1 MPYKTILVH
10 LNDRRRAEKM
20 LGPAVLLARRYN
32 AHLIGLHVY
41 PSVLSPPVPVP
52 GSKHIAGTVLQF
64 ERGESD
70 AIGAIFSAMT
80 ANQPFVSEWRTIK
93 APLFEIP
100 TVVMDHA
107 RSTDLIVAG
116 QADPSWNFSLTMDF
130 PERLALESGRPVL
143 VVPNVG
149 HHLEFGRNVLIAWKP
164 TREAARAA
172 FDALPMLKDAQRVQ
186 VLEVKQ
192 SADTPLMPN
201 TSIAAALGRHGIKPI
216 LRSAEKPDSKVGD
229 EILSCLAEEGADLLV
244 MGAYGHSRVREYV
257 LGGATRH
264 IARHMTVPT
273 LWSH

>member
-10 LNDRRRAEKM
+10 LNDGRRVEKT
-20 LGPAVLLARRYN
+20 LEPALFLARRYN

-41 PSVLSPPVPVP
+41 PSVLSPPIPSP
-52 GSKHIAGTVLQF
+52 GSKYVAGRILEF
-64 ERGESD
+64 ERAESD
-70 AIGAIFSAMT
+70 AIAAVFATMT
-80 ANQPFVSEWRTIK
+80 ANQPFVSEWRAIVS
-93 APLFEIP
+93 PLFEIP

-149 HHLEFGRNVLIAWKP
+149 HHREFGRNVLIAWKP
-164 TREAARAA
+164 AREAARAA
-172 FDALPMLKDAQRVQ
+172 FDALPLLKDAEQVQ

-192 SADTPLMPN
+192 SADTPIRPDS
-201 TSIAAALGRHGIKPI
+201 SIAAALGRHGVKPI
-216 LRSAEKPDSKVGD
+216 LRSTDEPDSRVGD
-229 EILSCLAEEGADLLV
+229 EILSRLTEEGADLLV

-264 IARHMTVPT
+264 IAQHMTVPT

>member
-1 MPYKTILVH
+1 MPYRTILVY
-10 LNDRRRAEKM
+10 LNDRRRAERM
-20 LGPAVLLARRYN
+20 LEPAVFLARRYN

-41 PSVLSPPVPVP
+41 PSVMPPPIPSPASRYV
-52 GSKHIAGTVLQF
+52 AGTILEF
-64 ERGESD
+64 ERAESD
-70 AIGAIFSAMT
+70 AIGAVFSPMT

-107 RSTDLIVAG
+107 RATDLIVAG

-149 HHLEFGRNVLIAWKP
+149 HHREFGRNVLIAWKP

-172 FDALPMLKDAQRVQ
+172 FDALPLLKDAERVQ

-201 TSIAAALGRHGIKPI
+201 ISIAAALGRHGIKPI
-216 LRSAEKPDSKVGD
+216 LRSTEKPDSRVGD
-229 EILSCLAEEGADLLV
+229 EILSRLAEEGADLLV

-264 IARHMTVPT
+264 IAQHMTVPT

>member
-1 MPYKTILVH
+1 MPYRTILVY

-20 LGPAVLLARRYN
+20 LEPAVFLARRYN

-41 PSVLSPPVPVP
+41 PSVISPPIPSPASRYV
-52 GSKHIAGTVLQF
+52 AGTILEF
-64 ERGESD
+64 ERAESD
-70 AIGAIFSAMT
+70 AIAAVFATMT

-107 RSTDLIVAG
+107 RSTDIIVAG
-116 QADPSWNFSLTMDF
+116 QADPSWNFSPTMDF

-143 VVPNVG
+143 VVPNAG
-149 HHLEFGRNVLIAWKP
+149 HHREFGRNVLIAWKP

-172 FDALPMLKDAQRVQ
+172 FDALPLLKGAEQ
-186 VLEVKQ
+186 VHILEVKH
-192 SADTPLMPN
+192 SADAPTMPD
-201 TSIAAALGRHGIKPI
+201 TSIAAALGRHGIRSI
-216 LRSAEKPDSKVGD
+216 LQNTVAPDSRVGD
-229 EILSCLAEEGADLLV
+229 EILSRLAEEHADLLV
-244 MGAYGHSRVREYV
+244 MGAYGHSRLREYV

-264 IARHMTVPT
+264 IAQYMTVPT